1 MSKTEFVDHS
11 LTDNELTYIEK
22 SLQRKANLVELAM
35 IDAQWSEHCS
45 YKSSKSLLKL
55 LPTKGKRVLLG
66 PGYEAGVLDV
76 DNGQIL
82 TMHIESHNHP
92 SAIDPYGGAATG
104 VGGVLRDILSIG
116 TRPLAVLDSLRFGNL
131 DSTNSKWLL
140 RNVVRGIA
148 DYGNCV
154 GIPTIGGELSFDSCF
169 ETNCLVDVVCIG
181 IGKRKQ
187 LIYSEAKNVGDIL
200 ILLGGRTGR
209 DGIHG
214 SSFASKDL
222 EDEPEDRS
230 AVQIPDPLMKK
241 LIIEATLDALSTG
254 YVSGLKDLGGGGL
267 ACCLSEVSDMGNT
280 GVEVDLGKIH
290 LRESN
295 MEPYEI
301 LISESQELSLIH
313 I

>member
-181 IGKRKQ
+181 
-187 LIYSEAKNVGDIL
+187 
-200 ILLGGRTGR
+200 T
-209 DGIHG
+209 
-214 SSFASKDL
+214 
-222 EDEPEDRS
+222 
-230 AVQIPDPLMKK
+230 
-241 LIIEATLDALSTG
+241 
-254 YVSGLKDLGGGGL
+254 VSY
-267 ACCLSEVSDMGNT
+267 T
-280 GVEVDLGKIH
+280 H
-290 LRESN
+290 LRAHET
-295 MEPYEI
+295 
-301 LISESQELSLIH
+301 
-313 I
+313 

>member
-1 MSKTEFVDHS
+1 MNNNILSQFS
-11 LTDNELTYIEK
+11 LTEKEIEAIKNRLKREPNELEI
-22 SLQRKANLVELAM
+22 AM
-35 IDAQWSEHCS
+35 FDAEWSEHCS

-169 ETNCLVDVVCIG
+169 ETNC
-181 IGKRKQ
+181 
-187 LIYSEAKNVGDIL
+187 
-200 ILLGGRTGR
+200 
-209 DGIHG
+209 
-214 SSFASKDL
+214 
-222 EDEPEDRS
+222 
-230 AVQIPDPLMKK
+230 
-241 LIIEATLDALSTG
+241 
-254 YVSGLKDLGGGGL
+254 
-267 ACCLSEVSDMGNT
+267 
-280 GVEVDLGKIH
+280 
-290 LRESN
+290 
-295 MEPYEI
+295 
-301 LISESQELSLIH
+301 
-313 I
+313 